1 MHNSTSSCKLQDV
14 GKFISLEVE
23 LIFWLCMI
31 QIYSVKKMSFSL
43 LAFEQYEQE
52 TKSGN
57 FIYNISV

>member
-1 MHNSTSSCKLQDV
+1 MNNSTSSCKLQDV

-52 TKSGN
+52 TK
-57 FIYNISV
+57 